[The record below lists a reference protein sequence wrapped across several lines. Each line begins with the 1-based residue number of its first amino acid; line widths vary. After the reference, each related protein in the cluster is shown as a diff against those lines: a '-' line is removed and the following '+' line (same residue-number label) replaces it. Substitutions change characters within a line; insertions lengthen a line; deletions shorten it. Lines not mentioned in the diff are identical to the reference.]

1 MIEKHTA
8 VFLGKKV
15 KKKYYATKGYISQ
28 YDDFNM
34 PPYICTEYKLIKH
47 VKITESQ
54 MDNPPLKEEEF
65 VYISE
70 YNEKAEILEVVRSTD
85 NKYIYYLDYNV
96 EVIEDEETEQSKEKA
111 EKDLLVYKEEYEKKL
126 KEKSLNNK
134 QNNSKRWSLFK

>member
-15 KKKYYATKGYISQ
+15 KKKYYAFKGYVSE
-28 YDDFNM
+28 YEDFNT
-34 PPYICTEYKLIKH
+34 PPYIHTEYELIEH
-47 VKITESQ
+47 VKITETQ

-65 VYISE
+65 IYISE

-96 EVIEDEETEQSKEKA
+96 EVIEDEETEKSKEKA
-111 EKDLLVYKEEYEKKL
+111 EKDLIIYKEEYEKKL
-126 KEKSLNNK
+126 KEKSVNSSTNN
-134 QNNSKRWSLFK
+134 KRWSLFK